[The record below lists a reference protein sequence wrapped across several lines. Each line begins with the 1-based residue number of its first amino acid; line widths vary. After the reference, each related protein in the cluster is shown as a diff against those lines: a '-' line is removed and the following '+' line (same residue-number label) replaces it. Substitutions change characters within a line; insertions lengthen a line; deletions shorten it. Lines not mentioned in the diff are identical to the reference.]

1 MKNVRP
7 LWGLA
12 IGEGGEGRSREGVQ
26 GRHTERQ
33 REVERRGEE
42 HGGRVT

>member
-26 GRHTERQ
+26 GRHTGSVKRKEGERSM
-33 REVERRGEE
+33 EGA
-42 HGGRVT
+42 